1 MMRSLPSFEEHFH
14 RILDAEHFQ
23 IAIKRL
29 QFEIQFNPPFEKALL
44 FRVFFGW
51 HV

>member
-1 MMRSLPSFEEHFH
+1 VGIAGPVNRGQGG
-14 RILDAEHFQ
+14 ILSAEHFQ

-44 FRVFFGW
+44 FRVFFDW
-51 HV
+51 HA